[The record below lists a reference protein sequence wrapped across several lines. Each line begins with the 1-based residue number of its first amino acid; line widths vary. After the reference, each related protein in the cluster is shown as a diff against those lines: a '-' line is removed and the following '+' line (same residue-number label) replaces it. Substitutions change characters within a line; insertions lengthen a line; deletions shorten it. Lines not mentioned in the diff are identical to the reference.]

1 MRCLCQGL
9 NMALTKL
16 TFKPGINKDVT
27 NYSSEG
33 GWYSCDKIRFRQGFP
48 EKIGGWIVQTFDQY
62 DGSARSL
69 YSYSTNTGALL
80 YGVGTNTK
88 FYIAAGTTLH
98 DVTPIRASFTT
109 PTTDDCIETLN
120 GSTTVLINIVGHGAL
135 TGDEV
140 YISGATDVGGVLA
153 AEING
158 DHIVTRVNDSQVAIT
173 VASAA
178 TSDATGGGSS
188 IDVEF
193 EINTGA
199 ARATEGYGWGTDV
212 WSRLTWGSGS
222 NQPIFIRPRLYF
234 QDKFNN
240 DLIFNYLNG
249 DIFYWEYSSALSNR
263 AVYLKDISGAVAV
276 PEQVTKVLFAPTGHL
291 FAFGCTAYD
300 ASNTP
305 TYVGE
310 FDPLLIRWANV
321 DTDIGPEPE
330 NWQPTVTNTAGF
342 LRLKTGSE
350 IITAFRTRQETLVWT
365 DFSLTSIQ
373 FLGTQEVFG
382 LQEISSNINIMGP
395 KSVAEANNIV
405 YWMGND
411 KFFQYSGR
419 VDTLPCTLKRHVF
432 SNINSEQSDLFFAGS
447 NNEFNEVIWFY
458 CSAQSNEIDSY
469 VIYNHQEQIWYYGS
483 LERTAWVDATVV
495 DYPTA
500 AYDGYLYLHENGNDN
515 GQPNG
520 AAPQPLNAY
529 IESSD
534 IDIEDGDKFMLLK
547 KVIPDVSFIS
557 SDTTDSQTGEPIVP
571 EVTMTVGVRNFPGAT
586 PATAS
591 VEGTS
596 NAKDIV
602 TATATVD
609 EYTNQV
615 FIRARG
621 RQMNFKIA
629 SNTVGTQ
636 WQLGMPRVDARL
648 DGKRS

>member
-1 MRCLCQGL
+1 
-9 NMALTKL
+9 MALTKL

-48 EKIGGWIVQTFDQY
+48 EKIGGWITQTFEPY
-62 DGSARSL
+62 SGSARSL
-69 YSYSTNTGALL
+69 FSYSTDTGALL

-88 FYIAAGTTLH
+88 FYIAGGTALY
-98 DVTPIRASFTT
+98 DVTPIRETFTT
-109 PTTDDCIETLN
+109 PETDNCIETIN
-120 GSTTVLINIVGHGAL
+120 GSKTVLINLPGHGGI
-135 TGDEV
+135 TGDEI
-140 YISGATDVGGVLA
+140 YISGATDVGGILA
-153 AEING
+153 AELNTE
-158 DHIVTRVNDSQVAIT
+158 HIITRVDDSQVAIT
-173 VASAA
+173 VTTAA
-178 TSDATGGGSS
+178 TSSVAAGGGTA
-188 IDVEF
+188 IDIEF
-193 EINTGA
+193 EINVGA
-199 ARATEGYGWGTDV
+199 SVSTAGYGWGTST

-222 NQPIFIRPRLYF
+222 TQPIFIRPRLYF

-240 DLIFNYLNG
+240 DLIFNQLAG
-249 DIFYWEYSSALSNR
+249 DIFFWQYNSALSNR
-263 AVYLKDISGAVAV
+263 AVYLKDIAGAIAV

-291 FAFGCTAYD
+291 FAFGCTEYNA
-300 ASNTP
+300 ANSP
-305 TYVGE
+305 TYLGAY
-310 FDPLLIRWANV
+310 DPLLIRWANV
-321 DTDIGPEPE
+321 DADVGPEPE
-330 NWQPTVTNTAGF
+330 KWQPTATNTAGF

-395 KSVAEANNIV
+395 RVVTEANNIV

-432 SNINSEQSDLFFAGS
+432 DNINTEQSDIFFAGS

-458 CSAQSNEIDSY
+458 CSADANEIDSY

-495 DYPTA
+495 DNPTA
-500 AYDGYLYLHENGNDN
+500 AYNGYLYLHEYGHDN
-515 GQPNG
+515 GQPLG
-520 AAPQPLNAY
+520 AAPLPMNSY
-529 IESSD
+529 IESAD
-534 IDIEDGDKFMLLK
+534 IDIEDGDKFMLIK
-547 KVIPDVSFIS
+547 KIIPDVSFAA
-557 SDTTDSQTGEPIVP
+557 SDTSDSQTGEPITP
-571 EVTMTVGVRNFPGAT
+571 EVTMTVGVRNFPGAA
-586 PATAS
+586 PATSS

-602 TATATVD
+602 TATATIN

-621 RQMNFKIA
+621 RQMNFKIN
-629 SNTVGTQ
+629 SDTLGTQ
-636 WQLGMPRVDARL
+636 WQLGMPRIDARQ
-648 DGKRS
+648 DGRRG